1 MELHCIDYE
10 VQLHAP
16 RGAQSRARIP
26 PNPTLAYE
34 AEAVCAVAHRLRD
47 EQQAAFRLAAVCLA
61 HRHRASKFMPAV
73 PSAEPVRKIRGARP
87 MGWVFNCFHHAG
99 VLPEP
104 SGSLRLSAK

>member
-10 VQLHAP
+10 LQLHAP

-61 HRHRASKFMPAV
+61 HRHRASKFMPAESV
-73 PSAEPVRKIRGARP
+73 TRCAAGPGGDQPQQQPLRAGASG
-87 MGWVFNCFHHAG
+87 MTAG
-99 VLPEP
+99 PA
-104 SGSLRLSAK
+104 RLSMATGM